1 MSTKEA
7 VYSMVKNIPK
17 GKVATYGQ
25 VARLVDTGP
34 RVVGKYLHENQDPN
48 TVPCHRV
55 VHADG
60 SLAPSYAFGGSDKQM
75 QKLKSEGVNFKKLKA
90 DLKSSLWNQMS

>member
-7 VYSMVKNIPK
+7 VYSLVKIIPK

-25 VARLVDTGP
+25 IARLSETGP
-34 RVVGKYLHENQDPN
+34 RVVGKYLHQNQN
-48 TVPCHRV
+48 SEVVPCHRV

-60 SLAPSYAFGGSDKQM
+60 SLATSYAFGGDDKQM
-75 QKLKSEGVNFKKLKA
+75 QKLKSEGVNFKNSKV
-90 DLKSSLWNQMS
+90 DLKSSLWNQIR

>member
-7 VYSMVKNIPK
+7 VYNAVKNIPK

-25 VARLVDTGP
+25 IARLTDTGP
-34 RVVGKYLHENQDPN
+34 RVVGKYLHQNKNSE

-60 SLAPSYAFGGSDKQM
+60 SLAPSYAFGGREKQM
-75 QKLKSEGVNFKKLKA
+75 KILKKEGVSFNNSKVELQT
-90 DLKSSLWNQMS
+90 SLWNSIA

>member
-7 VYSMVKNIPK
+7 VYRVVKNIPK

-25 VARLVDTGP
+25 IAGLADTGP
-34 RVVGKYLHENQDPN
+34 RVVGKYLHQNQDPK

-60 SLAPSYAFGGSDKQM
+60 SLAPSYAFGGRDKQM
-75 QKLKSEGVNFKKLKA
+75 QILKTEGVNFKKLKV
-90 DLKSSLWNQMS
+90 DLKSALWK

>member
-7 VYSMVKNIPK
+7 VFLMVKTIPK

-25 VARLVDTGP
+25 IARLVDTGP
-34 RVVGKYLHENQDPN
+34 RVVGKYLHQNKDPK

-60 SLAPSYAFGGSDKQM
+60 SLAPSYAFGGSNKQM
-75 QKLKSEGVNFKKLKA
+75 QILIKEGVNFKNYKVN
-90 DLKSSLWNQMS
+90 LKSSLWTSIT

>member
-1 MSTKEA
+1 MSTKAA
-7 VYSMVKNIPK
+7 VYRAVKNIPE

-25 VARLVDTGP
+25 IALISETGP
-34 RVVGKYLHENQDPN
+34 RVVGKYLHQNKDPK

-60 SLAPSYAFGGSDKQM
+60 TLAPNYAFGGEGKQM
-75 QKLKSEGVNFKKLKA
+75 QKLKSEGVIFINHKV
-90 DLKSSLWNQMS
+90 DLRPSLWTPIG

>member
-1 MSTKEA
+1 MSTKAA
-7 VYSMVKNIPK
+7 VYRAVRNIPE

-25 VARLVDTGP
+25 IALLSETGP
-34 RVVGKYLHENQDPN
+34 RVVGKYLHQNKDPK

-60 SLAPSYAFGGSDKQM
+60 TLAPNYAFGGEDKQM
-75 QKLKSEGVNFKKLKA
+75 QLLTREGVVFRKNKI
-90 DLKSSLWNQMS
+90 DLKEFGWAPA

>member
-7 VYSMVKNIPK
+7 VYRMVKNIPK

-25 VARLVDTGP
+25 IARISDTGP
-34 RVVGKYLHENQDPN
+34 RVVGKLLHQN
-48 TVPCHRV
+48 TSPKTTPCHRV

-60 SLAPSYAFGGSDKQM
+60 SLAPSYAFGGSEKQM
-75 QKLKSEGVNFKKLKA
+75 QLLKKEGVNFKKQKV
-90 DLKSSLWNQMS
+90 DLRSSPWTYVN